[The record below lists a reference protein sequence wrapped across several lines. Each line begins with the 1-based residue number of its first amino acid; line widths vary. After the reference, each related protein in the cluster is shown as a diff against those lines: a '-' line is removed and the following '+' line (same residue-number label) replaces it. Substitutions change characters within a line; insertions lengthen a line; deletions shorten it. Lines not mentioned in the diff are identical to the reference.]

1 MTELIKTEGQE
12 APPGALDA
20 LKMSIY
26 FVTYDPETGAAA
38 DESSNEKAV
47 APFSSLRVQVYLTAE
62 ETGLIRKA
70 LRSCRAVFVETQ
82 QADGE
87 TDRIM
92 LAVGNVASGR

>member
-1 MTELIKTEGQE
+1 MTETIEAAGQE

-38 DESSNEKAV
+38 DEGADKKAV

-82 QADGE
+82 QTDGE

-92 LAVGNVASGR
+92 MAVGTVTSG